1 MHSGLAYP
9 LHYRWMSATAT
20 VLTLGCV
27 RSRLSYATVTLVV
40 VAELAIKSTWQ
51 TGRDF
56 IECLQNVNR
65 PTDTQRERWR
75 DGETAG
81 ERKRRIN
88 RRKRSDE
95 KATGVTVGSASG
107 AEASKMRPEFIDYFW
122 RGLTAPE
129 NKTQCI

>member
-1 MHSGLAYP
+1 
-9 LHYRWMSATAT
+9 MSATAT

-27 RSRLSYATVTLVV
+27 TSRLSYAIVTLVV

-65 PTDTQRERWR
+65 PTDTHRERWR
-75 DGETAG
+75 DGETGG

-129 NKTQCI
+129 NKMQCI